1 MEVNKM
7 ISTYWRDW
15 AALVYL
21 FICLCDFFVGPLWW
35 NLLMW
40 SACNDVLSE
49 GRMCETTRWTPL
61 TLQAGALFH
70 LSFGAILG
78 VTSWKKSSEMKESNN
93 KGNENNGD

>member
-78 VTSWKKSSEMKESNN
+78 VTSWRKSSEMKESN
-93 KGNENNGD
+93 KENGSKE

>member
-1 MEVNKM
+1 
-7 ISTYWRDW
+7 
-15 AALVYL
+15 
-21 FICLCDFFVGPLWW
+21 
-35 NLLMW
+35 MW

-49 GRMCETTRWTPL
+49 GRRCETTRWTPL

-78 VTSWKKSSEMKESNN
+78 VTSWRKSSEMKESNSNN